1 MPGDA
6 IHTLLLRCRP
16 AVFLHVP
23 CTYLACAGKASTLN
37 LFYCHVCI
45 AIVLC
50 ACLTRPAARASDRI
64 YFRLGDVVGPQGQQ
78 VALNAEVSFVMV
90 PDPRGNQDRAANV
103 QILNA
108 PFAAD
113 QLNMLPGLV

>member
-1 MPGDA
+1 M
-6 IHTLLLRCRP
+6 
-16 AVFLHVP
+16 
-23 CTYLACAGKASTLN
+23 
-37 LFYCHVCI
+37 
-45 AIVLC
+45 LC
-50 ACLTRPAARASDRI
+50 ACPTRPAARASDRI